1 MITECDI
8 IFRSSQSQPDSPYGW
23 QLLSWAYS
31 TSEKL
36 PPISQEG
43 DWPSHLIIP
52 PFFEYREE
60 DADAHEFPYYRVKL
74 IF

>member
-8 IFRSSQSQPDSPYGW
+8 IFRSSQSQPDTVYGW
-23 QLLSWAYS
+23 QILNWAYNVNDQ
-31 TSEKL
+31 L
-36 PPISQEG
+36 PPLSQES
-43 DWPSHLIIP
+43 DWPTHLIIP

-60 DADAHEFPYYRVKL
+60 DTAASEPPYYRVKL